1 MLCWNL
7 QQMETSP
14 KHSWATRAFARTR
27 IFRRPIYIFW
37 ISLLAVCF
45 FAFTFGVSRL
55 YAKKQHELSVY
66 WFQRGENALAEGNPR
81 EAISDLRTALL
92 YSHDDPRYLFTL
104 AQALEADNRIAEARS
119 YFLNLLEDEPGNG
132 SVNLELARLA
142 ARQNDVNHALRYFN
156 GAVYGAW
163 DSDPILK
170 RQQVRQEL
178 IHFLL
183 SKDLKTQARGELLT
197 FTAEMPKN
205 ETSEL
210 WVAQAFSRL
219 SDDRS
224 ALDFYKAALRANL
237 HDRDSLEG
245 AGDAA
250 FHLGRYSE
258 ALDYYKRA
266 AADGSEAALAQ
277 KIQLASLVLD
287 LNPFESRIPSAERRH
302 RLILAMDIADHRLRQ
317 CAQLRKITLDAPG
330 SDPLQVARSQWLQLD
345 SQIRGNNHSHL
356 VELLTPVTNLILN
369 IEQQSGCG
377 PAVDT
382 DQAALRVYQNAA
394 ELQP

>member
-1 MLCWNL
+1 MFEQ
-7 QQMETSP
+7 QQMETPP
-14 KHSWATRAFARTR
+14 KRRWANRTIARIR

-37 ISLLAVCF
+37 LSLLAICF
-45 FAFTFGVSRL
+45 SAFTFGVSRL

-66 WFQRGENALAEGNPR
+66 WFQRGENALAQANPR

-92 YSHDDPRYLFTL
+92 YSHDDSRYRFTL
-104 AQALEADNRIAEARS
+104 AQALEADNRVAEARS

-132 SVNLELARLA
+132 AINLELARLA
-142 ARQNDVNHALRYFN
+142 ARQIDVNRALRYFN

-183 SKDLKTQARGELLT
+183 AKDLKTQARGELLT
-197 FTAEMPKN
+197 FTTEMPKN
-205 ETSEL
+205 SASEL

-219 SDDRS
+219 GDDRS
-224 ALDFYKAALRANL
+224 ALDFYKTALRANL
-237 HDRDSLEG
+237 HDRDILVE

-250 FHLGRYSE
+250 FHLGRDSE

-266 AADGSEAALAQ
+266 AANGSEAALAR
-277 KIQLASLVLD
+277 KIRLASLALD
-287 LNPFESRIPSAERRH
+287 LNPFESRLSSAERRH
-302 RLILAMDIADHRLRQ
+302 RVLLAMDIADHRLRQ
-317 CAQLRKITLDAPG
+317 CAQLRKVALDTPG
-330 SDPLQVARSQWLQLD
+330 SDPLQLARSQWLQLD
-345 SQIRGNNHSHL
+345 AQIRAVDHHSHL
-356 VELLTPVTNLILN
+356 VELLTPVTNLLLN

-377 PAVDT
+377 PAADT
-382 DQAALRVYQNAA
+382 DQAALRIYQNAE